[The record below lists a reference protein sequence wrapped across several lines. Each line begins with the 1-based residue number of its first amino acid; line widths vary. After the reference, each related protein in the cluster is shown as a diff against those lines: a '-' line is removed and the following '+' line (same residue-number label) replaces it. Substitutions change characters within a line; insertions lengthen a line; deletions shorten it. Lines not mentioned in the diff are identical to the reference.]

1 MKKFLKYIENFW
13 IGDDG
18 KPSIRRVISILFSID
33 LLRNFYKAG
42 DAVNKILTLISA
54 DKVLDATVL
63 TATAGFLAQT
73 AMIIGI
79 EAGLVAA
86 LFSLTTYQN
95 IQLNKGD
102 GMLNSGGDGLNN
114 QPPGNLP
121 E

>member
-1 MKKFLKYIENFW
+1 MKKIFKYIENFW

-18 KPSIRRVISILFSID
+18 KPSVRRVISIMFSVD

-42 DAVNKILTLISA
+42 DVVHKILILIQH
-54 DKVLDATVL
+54 DKTLDAQVL
-63 TATAGFLAQT
+63 TATAGFLAQQ

-95 IQLNKGD
+95 IQFNKEST
-102 GMLNSGGDGLNN
+102 LNSGGDGS
-114 QPPGNLP
+114 QPTLSNKLP

>member
-1 MKKFLKYIENFW
+1 MRKFLKYIENLW
-13 IGDDG
+13 LGDDG
-18 KPSIRRVISILFSID
+18 KPSIRRVISILFSFD

-42 DAVNKILTLISA
+42 DVVHKILILIQH
-54 DKVLDATVL
+54 DKTLDATVL
-63 TATAGFLAQT
+63 TATAGFLAQQ

-95 IQLNKGD
+95 IQLNKTD
-102 GMLNSGGDGLNN
+102 GPLNSGGDSSTN
-114 QPPGNLP
+114 QPPRNLP

>member
-1 MKKFLKYIENFW
+1 MRRILKYIENFW

-18 KPSIRRVISILFSID
+18 KPSIRRVISIFFSID

-42 DAVNKILTLISA
+42 DAVNKILNLISA

-63 TATAGFLAQT
+63 NATAGFLANT

-102 GMLNSGGDGLNN
+102 GALNSGGVGCN